1 MHEKQNYLPITVAVD
16 QSLRAEKVTI
26 HWTTDNWQ
34 HSRKTACYFKR
45 NYWDKEHVS
54 NARNPNQYGI
64 EIWKGAVCLILLV
77 VTALF
82 LHQPAYAAS
91 TSSGGAQSGDL
102 SRYYEEQAKES
113 GADQLEDKLPEDTQK
128 ILKEMGIDG
137 SDWSS
142 ITSVTPQ
149 NYFQKILSVF
159 TGKAKNPLRVLASVV
174 AVILLCALLDGMKL
188 SFGEKTLGNVV
199 GMVGTLCVCAIV
211 VQPIVSCISD
221 AADVIKA
228 GCDFLLACV
237 PVMVAVMAAAGQAVS
252 AGSYHL
258 LMIAVGNVVSIFAT
272 TILVPMMNL
281 FLALSIVSS
290 VSPSINLNGLCGVM
304 NKIVKWVMGLGMTL
318 FTGLVTMHS
327 LVASAQDTTVSRA
340 AKFVVGSF
348 VPVVGNALGEALNTV
363 TSCVKMLKSGIG
375 AFGLLAG
382 LIVFLP
388 VIAECVLWLLTL
400 LLCSGISQV
409 FSLDGITG
417 LLKASADV
425 VSTMLAILFC
435 CMTVLIISTVV
446 MLLIGGMS

>member
-1 MHEKQNYLPITVAVD
+1 MMKKMVCVFLLTVA
-16 QSLRAEKVTI
+16 
-26 HWTTDNWQ
+26 
-34 HSRKTACYFKR
+34 
-45 NYWDKEHVS
+45 
-54 NARNPNQYGI
+54 
-64 EIWKGAVCLILLV
+64 
-77 VTALF
+77 ALF
-82 LHQPAYAAS
+82 LHTTVFAAS
-91 TSSGGAQSGDL
+91 SSSSVSSSLDFSQ
-102 SRYYEEQAKES
+102 YYQEQMKQS
-113 GADQLEDKLPEDTQK
+113 GADRLQEKLPDDTQK
-128 ILKEMGIDG
+128 ILRQLGIEG

-174 AVILLCALLDGMKL
+174 SVILLCALLDGLKL
-188 SFGEKTLGNVV
+188 SFGEKPLGGVI
-199 GMVGTLCVCAIV
+199 GMVGTLCICVLV
-211 VQPIVSCISD
+211 VQPIVACISD
-221 AADVIKA
+221 AADVLKA
-228 GCDFLLACV
+228 ACDFLLACV
-237 PVMVAVMAAAGQAVS
+237 PVLVAVMAAAGQSVS

-258 LMIAVGNVVSIFAT
+258 LMIAAGNVISIFST

-290 VSPSINLNGLCGVM
+290 VSPGINLNGLCNVL
-304 NKIVKWVMGLGMTL
+304 NKAVKWVMGLGMTL

-327 LVASAQDTTVSRA
+327 LVAASQDSTAARA

-363 TSCVKMLKSGIG
+363 TSCVKMLKSGVG

-382 LIVFLP
+382 LLIFLP
-388 VIAECVLWLLTL
+388 VIAECILWMLTL
-400 LLCSGISQV
+400 LLCSGISQI
-409 FSLDGITG
+409 FELDGITG
-417 LLKASADV
+417 LLKASSDV

>member
-1 MHEKQNYLPITVAVD
+1 MGK
-16 QSLRAEKVTI
+16 K
-26 HWTTDNWQ
+26 
-34 HSRKTACYFKR
+34 
-45 NYWDKEHVS
+45 
-54 NARNPNQYGI
+54 
-64 EIWKGAVCLILLV
+64 AVCLVLLALA
-77 VTALF
+77 ALF
-82 LHQPAYAAS
+82 LRAPSIAATTSSSAAS
-91 TSSGGAQSGDL
+91 SGDL
-102 SRYYEEQAKES
+102 SRYYEEEAKES
-113 GADQLEDKLPEDTQK
+113 GADRLEDKLPEDTQK
-128 ILKEMGIDG
+128 ILKELGVDG
-137 SDWSS
+137 SDWGS
-142 ITSVTPQ
+142 IASVTPQ
-149 NYFQKILSVF
+149 NYFAKILSVF
-159 TGKAKNPLRVLASVV
+159 AGKAKNPLRALASVT
-174 AVILLCALLDGMKL
+174 AVILLCALMDGLKL
-188 SFGEKTLGNVV
+188 SFGEKPLGGVI

-211 VQPIVSCISD
+211 VQPVVACISD
-221 AADVIKA
+221 ASDVLKA

-258 LMIAVGNVVSIFAT
+258 LMVAVGNAVSIFAT

-290 VSPSINLNGLCGVM
+290 VSPSISLGGLCNVL

-327 LVASAQDTTVSRA
+327 LVAASQDSTAARA

-382 LIVFLP
+382 LVIFLP
-388 VIAECVLWLLTL
+388 VVAECVLWLLTL
-400 LLCSGISQV
+400 LLCSGIGQV
-409 FSLDGITG
+409 FGLDGITG

-425 VSTMLAILFC
+425 VSTMLAVLFC
-435 CMTVLIISTVV
+435 CMAVLIISTVV